1 MIDKIFDGLSRTDL
15 SVKDKLYGIN
25 TLLQYTLD
33 SYTDDNGVTYLE
45 TYEADLDRRA
55 VRTMSIPELDEAIDD
70 AAFGNDLIRDLLLL
84 TNFAKLSW
92 GASAASITH
101 GDGFLIFEVKYG
113 DEELKR
119 IIDIEDSYYSGYQ
132 F

>member
-1 MIDKIFDGLSRTDL
+1 MVDKIFNSLSRTDL
-15 SVKDKLYGIN
+15 SVKEKLYGIE

-33 SYTDDNGVTYLE
+33 NYTDDNGVIYLE
-45 TYEADLDRRA
+45 TYDIDLDRRA
-55 VRTMSIPELDEAIDD
+55 VRTMSIPELDNAVDE
-70 AAFGNDLIRDLLLL
+70 AAFSNDLIRDLLLL
-84 TNFAKLSW
+84 TNFAKMSW
-92 GASAASITH
+92 GASDASITH